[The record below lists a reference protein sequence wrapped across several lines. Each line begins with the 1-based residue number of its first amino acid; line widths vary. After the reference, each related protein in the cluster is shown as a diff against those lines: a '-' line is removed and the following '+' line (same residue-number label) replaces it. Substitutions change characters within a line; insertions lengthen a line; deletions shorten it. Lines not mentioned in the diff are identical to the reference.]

1 MRNLFLLQLIKSI
14 FLIFVIVNRYALILY
29 IFSSLLVVYE
39 GYQIDDFSTLRHTP
53 TLRVEEESADLSFM
67 ENIAHGSDT
76 CYDADTSNNSN
87 DYNIGSHEEVSQAT
101 LHRGFGEAAAR
112 GAKNASGFYPIN
124 EETVFMDPPS
134 NLVSTVVQGSQFEDW
149 MLYSSSSG
157 DEFCCG
163 QHTADSSEDTS
174 SDLDIDTEC
183 VLKRNRHRQHLRLY
197 ENNEDVEHEV
207 GHSSITKR
215 LRVKNEPKQQSES
228 EDSTVDVRMIDFAH
242 TSFSHTGSTV
252 GSSNSNCTVH
262 QGPDCGFLTGL
273 DSLKRLLLEILNE
286 G

>member
-1 MRNLFLLQLIKSI
+1 M
-14 FLIFVIVNRYALILY
+14 
-29 IFSSLLVVYE
+29 
-39 GYQIDDFSTLRHTP
+39 RHTP
-53 TLRVEEESADLSFM
+53 TLRVEEESNDLSFM

-87 DYNIGSHEEVSQAT
+87 DYNLSGHEEVSQAT

-134 NLVSTVVQGSQFEDW
+134 NLVSTVQASQFDDW

-163 QHTADSSEDTS
+163 QHTADSSDETS
-174 SDLDIDTEC
+174 SDVDMGTGGCGI
-183 VLKRNRHRQHLRLY
+183 KRNRHRPHLRLY
-197 ENNEDVEHEV
+197 ENTEHDQSEVERT
-207 GHSSITKR
+207 SIPKR
-215 LRVKNEPKQQSES
+215 LRVKNEQKKQQQES
-228 EDSTVDVRMIDFAH
+228 EDSMVDVRMIDFAH
-242 TSFSHTGSTV
+242 TSFSHNGSNV
-252 GSSNSNCTVH
+252 GSSNSNCTIH

-273 DSLKRLLLEILNE
+273 DSLKRLLLEILTE